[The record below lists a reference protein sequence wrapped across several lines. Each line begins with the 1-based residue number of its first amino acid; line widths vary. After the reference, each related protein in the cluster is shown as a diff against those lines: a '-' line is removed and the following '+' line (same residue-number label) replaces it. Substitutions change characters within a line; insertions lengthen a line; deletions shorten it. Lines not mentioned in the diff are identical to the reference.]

1 MSKNGF
7 LTLYELH
14 DSMTELERKHYLS
27 SLINQS
33 TLSSLELPRQISV
46 DCISAQALFFISR
59 NLAMTLTGSE
69 AEVAFN
75 T

>member
-1 MSKNGF
+1 
-7 LTLYELH
+7 
-14 DSMTELERKHYLS
+14 MTEQEINYLS

-46 DCISAQALFFISR
+46 DCISTQALFFISR